1 MEKFED
7 DFEERVHR
15 NLLKNGIDFSEPA
28 SPSVGVA
35 VSGGADSVSLL
46 LSVSK
51 ICKRFGKKLY
61 AVTVNHKIRPE
72 AESLGDVIFVSEL
85 CEKIRQDGVSVE
97 LFTKSLEDGE
107 VFSLSKKRK
116 CGTEAAARF
125 LRYKAFSEFKEKFSL
140 DYVLLAHNLNDNLET
155 ILMRFLQGSSFSGIK
170 EKRDFYVRALL
181 DIRRDEIESYLRRK
195 GFAWRTDFTNFDENY
210 LRNKIRK
217 SLVPLLNE
225 KFSGWEKA
233 LLSGSKKSL
242 LDEDF
247 FLGRLSSVVPISKTD
262 AEIVFSRSSVQ
273 TLEKSV
279 LSRLVFSSLKNL
291 HAEERIP
298 FSKIFSFMD
307 LLFSAEEFK
316 MHFSNIVASV
326 DKNRVIFKKFSAE
339 QKDVATESSFFA
351 IIERTG
357 EFSFPFGSLNVSSGR
372 NGKFVLEF
380 KGCRIEDQSLP
391 VLVRSRALDDRICS
405 ADGNLKKVSDILSD
419 WNVPSDKRQLIPLVQ
434 SIAESGQKIKALVGS
449 VSGYKNWIVRG

>member
-7 DFEERVHR
+7 DFEERVYR
-15 NLLKNGIDFSEPA
+15 NLLKNGIDFSEPV

-85 CEKIRQDGVSVE
+85 CEKIRQDGVFVE
-97 LFTKSLEDGE
+97 LFTKSLEDDE

-233 LLSGSKKSL
+233 LLSGSKKNL

-247 FLGRLSSVVPISKTD
+247 FLGRLSSIVPISKTD

-291 HAEERIP
+291 HAEKRIP

-357 EFSFPFGSLNVSSGR
+357 EFSFPFGSLNVSSGK

-405 ADGNLKKVSDILSD
+405 AEGNLKKVSDILSD
-419 WNVPSDKRQLIPLVQ
+419 WNVPSDKRNLIPLVQ
-434 SIAESGQKIKALVGS
+434 SIAESGQKIIALVGS

>member
-15 NLLKNGIDFSEPA
+15 NLLRNGIDFSEPA

-61 AVTVNHKIRPE
+61 AVTVNHKIRS
-72 AESLGDVIFVSEL
+72 ESETLGDVLFVSEL
-85 CEKIRQDGVSVE
+85 CEKIRQDGVFVE
-97 LFTKSLEDGE
+97 LFTKNLEDGE
-107 VFSLSKKRK
+107 VFLLSKKRK

-181 DIRRDEIESYLRRK
+181 DIRREEIESYLRRK

-210 LRNKIRK
+210 LRNRIRK

-233 LLSGSKKSL
+233 LLSGLKKSL
-242 LDEDF
+242 LDEEF
-247 FLGRLSSVVPISKTD
+247 FLGRLSSVVPIFKSD
-262 AEIVFSRSSVQ
+262 SEIVFSRSSVQ

-291 HAEERIP
+291 HAEKRIP
-298 FSKIFSFMD
+298 FSKIFSFMN

-326 DKNRVIFKKFSAE
+326 DKNRVIFKKFSAD

-357 EFSFPFGSLNVSSGR
+357 EFPFPFGSLNVSSGR

-405 ADGNLKKVSDILSD
+405 ADGNQKKVSDILSD
-419 WNVPSDKRQLIPLVQ
+419 WNVPADKRQLIPLVQ

>member
-7 DFEERVHR
+7 DFEERVYR
-15 NLLKNGIDFSEPA
+15 NLLKSGIDFSEPV

-61 AVTVNHKIRPE
+61 AVTVNHKIRSE
-72 AESLGDVIFVSEL
+72 SESLGDVIFVSEL
-85 CEKIRQDGVSVE
+85 CEKIRQDGVFVE
-97 LFTKSLEDGE
+97 LFTKSLEDDE

-181 DIRRDEIESYLRRK
+181 DVRRDEIESYLRRK

-233 LLSGSKKSL
+233 LLSGSKKNL
-242 LDEDF
+242 LDEEF
-247 FLGRLSSVVPISKTD
+247 FLGRLSSVVPTSKSD
-262 AEIVFSRSSVQ
+262 AEIVFNRFSLQ

-326 DKNRVIFKKFSAE
+326 DKNCVIFKKFSAE

-351 IIERTG
+351 IIEKIG
-357 EFSFPFGSLNVSSGR
+357 EFSFPFGSLNVSSGK
-372 NGKFVLEF
+372 NGKFVLEC

-405 ADGNLKKVSDILSD
+405 ADGNLKKVNDILSD
-419 WNVPSDKRQLIPLVQ
+419 WNVPSEKRNLIPLVQ

>member
-15 NLLKNGIDFSEPA
+15 NLLRNGIDFSEPV

-61 AVTVNHKIRPE
+61 AVTVNHKIRSE
-72 AESLGDVIFVSEL
+72 SESLGDVIFVSEL
-85 CEKIRQDGVSVE
+85 CEKIRQDGVFVE
-97 LFTKSLEDGE
+97 LFTKSLEDDE

-125 LRYKAFSEFKEKFSL
+125 LRYKAFSEFKEKFSI

-181 DIRRDEIESYLRRK
+181 DIRREEIESYLRRK

-291 HAEERIP
+291 HAEKRIP

-326 DKNRVIFKKFSAE
+326 DKNRVIFKKFSTE

-357 EFSFPFGSLNVSSGR
+357 EFSFPFGSLNVSSGK

-419 WNVPSDKRQLIPLVQ
+419 WNVPADKRQLIPLVQ

>member
-15 NLLKNGIDFSEPA
+15 NLLKNGIDFSEPV

-61 AVTVNHKIRPE
+61 AVTVNHKIRSE
-72 AESLGDVIFVSEL
+72 SESLGDVLFVSEL
-85 CEKIRQDGVSVE
+85 CEKIRQDGVFVE
-97 LFTKSLEDGE
+97 LFTKNLEDGE
-107 VFSLSKKRK
+107 VFLLSKKRK

-225 KFSGWEKA
+225 KFYGWEKA

-242 LDEDF
+242 LDEEF

-291 HAEERIP
+291 HAEKRIP

-307 LLFSAEEFK
+307 LLFLAEEFK

-351 IIERTG
+351 IIEKIG
-357 EFSFPFGSLNVSSGR
+357 EFSFPFGSLNVSSGK
-372 NGKFVLEF
+372 NGKFDLEF

-405 ADGNLKKVSDILSD
+405 ADGNLKKVNDILSD
-419 WNVPSDKRQLIPLVQ
+419 WNVPSEKRQLIPLVQ

>member
-15 NLLKNGIDFSEPA
+15 NLLRNGIDFSEPV

-61 AVTVNHKIRPE
+61 AVTVNHKIRSE
-72 AESLGDVIFVSEL
+72 SESLGDVIFVSEL
-85 CEKIRQDGVSVE
+85 CEKIRQDGVFVE
-97 LFTKSLEDGE
+97 LFTKSLEDDE

-125 LRYKAFSEFKEKFSL
+125 LRYKAFSEFKEKFSI

-181 DIRRDEIESYLRRK
+181 DIRREEIESYLRRK

-291 HAEERIP
+291 HAEKRIP

-307 LLFSAEEFK
+307 LLFSSEEFK
-316 MHFSNIVASV
+316 MRFSNIVASV
-326 DKNRVIFKKFSAE
+326 DKNRVIFKKFSTE

-351 IIERTG
+351 IIEKTG
-357 EFSFPFGSLNVSSGR
+357 EFSFPFGSLNVSSGK

-405 ADGNLKKVSDILSD
+405 AEGNQKKVSDILSD
-419 WNVPSDKRQLIPLVQ
+419 WNVPADKRQLIPLVQ

>member
-7 DFEERVHR
+7 DFEERVYR
-15 NLLKNGIDFSEPA
+15 NLLKSGIDFSEPV

-61 AVTVNHKIRPE
+61 AVTVNHKIRSE
-72 AESLGDVIFVSEL
+72 SESLGDVIFVSEL
-85 CEKIRQDGVSVE
+85 CEKIRQDGVFVE
-97 LFTKSLEDGE
+97 LFTKSLEDDE

-181 DIRRDEIESYLRRK
+181 DVRRDEIESYLRRK

-225 KFSGWEKA
+225 KFYGWEKA
-233 LLSGSKKSL
+233 VLSGLKKSL
-242 LDEDF
+242 LDEEF
-247 FLGRLSSVVPISKTD
+247 FLGRLSSVVPTSKSD
-262 AEIVFSRSSVQ
+262 SEIVFSRSSVQ

-357 EFSFPFGSLNVSSGR
+357 EFSFPFGILNVSSGK

-419 WNVPSDKRQLIPLVQ
+419 WNVPADKRQLIPLVQ

>member
-7 DFEERVHR
+7 DFEERVYR
-15 NLLKNGIDFSEPA
+15 NLLKNGIDFSEPV

-85 CEKIRQDGVSVE
+85 CEKIRQDGVFVE
-97 LFTKSLEDGE
+97 LFTKSLEDDE

-233 LLSGSKKSL
+233 LLSGSKKNL

-291 HAEERIP
+291 HAEKRIP

-357 EFSFPFGSLNVSSGR
+357 EFSFPFGSLNVSSGK

-405 ADGNLKKVSDILSD
+405 AEGNLKKVSDILSD
-419 WNVPSDKRQLIPLVQ
+419 WNVPSDKRNLIPLVQ
-434 SIAESGQKIKALVGS
+434 SIAESGQKIIALVGS